1 MSQRS
6 KKYSESPHAWLFKFL
21 SDEIYKENESSLN
34 SLAASDTKE
43 AWLKVMGLINITQN
57 ELCNK
62 IASSL
67 GYPVAVYEELDT
79 AAISLMPER
88 IAIRYLVF
96 PLKLSGNTLTV
107 ATVNPV
113 NQDIISVLG
122 FTSGKKIKISI
133 ATPDDIEEWIARGY
147 GKLTRESASQSNN
160 THPDSEYEGMDKLDI
175 NNDQVSESV
184 IAQIVNKMIVE
195 AAGHNASDI
204 HIEPFVAGGIVR
216 YRVDGLLRR
225 ITTLPELIYTQMLQR
240 IKAVFRLD
248 IATKLI
254 AQDGSSS
261 LKFGDELIEM
271 RLSVLPVS
279 GGEKAVIRLIK
290 DSTANSLDNLGITE
304 RELVKL
310 KDIIS
315 YQSGIFLVTGPTGS
329 GKTSTLYAAL
339 KELNSFER
347 CLVTIEDPV
356 EYQIDGVAQVNVNQ
370 AQGLTFASSLRALL
384 RQDPDVI
391 LVGEIR
397 DEETA
402 EIALKAAL
410 TGHFVLS
417 TLHTRDAITT
427 VPRLVDLGISESVL
441 ADALAGLS
449 AQRLARVLC
458 QHCASD
464 ESVNSSD
471 LEIRYKNIHQSSRPR
486 HPIGCED
493 CDYTGY
499 HGRLPLLELVSID
512 SDFADAVR
520 RNEPKEKLKKIAI
533 ASGTRTFSVLG
544 REAIDNGKTSVD
556 EIYRVLGQ
564 DIFNES

>member
-1 MSQRS
+1 MLQRS

-21 SDEIYKENESSLN
+21 GDEIYKENESSLN
-34 SLAASDTKE
+34 SLTAADTKE

-67 GYPVAVYEELDT
+67 GYPVAVYEESDT

-107 ATVNPV
+107 ATANPV

-122 FTSGKKIKISI
+122 FTTGKTIKISI
-133 ATPDDIEEWIARGY
+133 ATPDDIEEWITRGY
-147 GKLTRESASQSNN
+147 GKLARESASQATN
-160 THPDSEYEGMDKLDI
+160 THPESEGMDKLDI
-175 NNDQVSESV
+175 TNDQVSESV
-184 IAQIVNKMIVE
+184 IVQIVNKMIVE

-204 HIEPFVAGGIVR
+204 HIEPFVAGGIIR

-225 ITTLPELIYTQMLQR
+225 ITTLPALIYTQILQR

-254 AQDGSSS
+254 AQDGSSNI
-261 LKFGDELIEM
+261 KFGDELIEM
-271 RLSVLPVS
+271 RLSILPVS

-290 DSTANSLDNLGITE
+290 NSTAKSLDNLGIAE
-304 RELVKL
+304 QELIKL

-458 QHCASD
+458 QYCASD
-464 ESVNSSD
+464 ESANTSD

-520 RNEPKEKLKKIAI
+520 RNEPKQKLKEIAI
-533 ASGTRTFSVLG
+533 ASGMRPFSVLG